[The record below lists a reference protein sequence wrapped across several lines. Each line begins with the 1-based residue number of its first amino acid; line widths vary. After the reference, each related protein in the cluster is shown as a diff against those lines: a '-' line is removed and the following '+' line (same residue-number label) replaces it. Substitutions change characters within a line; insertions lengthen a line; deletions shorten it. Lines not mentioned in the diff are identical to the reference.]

1 MMPQDRILLSM
12 GTRPEIIKMAPV
24 YFELKNRGIKPIL
37 LHTGQHTDMASTLYD
52 LFGMMPD
59 YFIDLKRIV
68 SSDKNAEHPPSCELS
83 QLSALLLQRISTV
96 MMTINPSMV
105 LVHGDTSSAL
115 MAAMAAFYQKRPV
128 AHIEAGLR
136 SHNEYNPFP
145 EEKNRVL
152 IGQLAQ
158 WHFAPTSGA
167 KQNLLAEGIDPTHI
181 HMVGNTIVE
190 AARLGISK
198 LASYQSAN
206 NCILIEQL
214 KPCLASQRIVMVTM
228 HRRENQESNI
238 KLIARTVVEMLKQH
252 TDMCVVWPVH
262 PNPKVENA
270 VYSALEGAP
279 AAITERLHMTRPL
292 DYPVLLWVLKNSWA
306 VMTDSGGIQEEA
318 AALNIP
324 VLVLRDT
331 TERPEI
337 IESGAGI
344 MVGTRQKDI
353 LMQIEKLTQN
363 PHTYR
368 RMCEAKNPFGDGTS
382 AASICD
388 ILLGKKAGEKK
399 CA

>member
-1 MMPQDRILLSM
+1 MRARNKILLSM

-37 LHTGQHTDMASTLYD
+37 LHTGQHTDMATTLYD
-52 LFGMMPD
+52 LFGMTPD
-59 YFIDLKRIV
+59 YSIDIKRV
-68 SSDKNAEHPPSCELS
+68 AVSDKNPEHPPSCELS
-83 QLSALLLQRISTV
+83 QLGALLLQRISTV
-96 MMTINPSMV
+96 MLTINPSMV

-115 MAAMAAFYQKRPV
+115 MAAMAAFYQKRPI

-158 WHFAPTSGA
+158 WHFSPTGGA
-167 KQNLLAEGIDPTHI
+167 KQNLLAEGIDPSHI
-181 HMVGNTIVE
+181 YMVGNTIVE
-190 AARLGISK
+190 SARLGLSK
-198 LASYQSAN
+198 LAAYQNGNS
-206 NCILIEQL
+206 CDLIETL
-214 KPCLASQRIVMVTM
+214 KPHLAAKRMVMVTM

-238 KLIARTVVEMLKQH
+238 TLVARSVVEMLKRH
-252 TDMCVVWPVH
+252 TDMYVVWPVH
-262 PNPKVENA
+262 PNPKVEKA
-270 VYSALEGAP
+270 VHSALEGVP
-279 AAITERLHMTRPL
+279 AAITDRLHMTKPL

-318 AALNIP
+318 AALNVP

-337 IESGAGI
+337 IESGAGL
-344 MVGTRQKDI
+344 MVGTQQKNI
-353 LMQIEKLTQN
+353 LLQLEKLTKD
-363 PHTYR
+363 PRKHA

-382 AASICD
+382 AAGICD
-388 ILLGKKAGEKK
+388 VLLEQKAEERKY
-399 CA
+399 A